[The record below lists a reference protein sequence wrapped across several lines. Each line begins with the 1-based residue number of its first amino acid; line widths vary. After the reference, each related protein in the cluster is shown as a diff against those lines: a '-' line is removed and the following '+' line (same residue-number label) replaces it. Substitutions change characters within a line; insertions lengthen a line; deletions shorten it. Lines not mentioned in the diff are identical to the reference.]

1 MPRSE
6 KTSRPQKRRLSPSAR
21 RALLLLAT
29 SPHGANEA
37 LLAIVHG
44 FKRQMVAGLVRSGLA
59 AAECEVVSAGGKLV
73 EVVRVRI
80 TDDGR
85 KALAE

>member
-1 MPRSE
+1 MTGTRS
-6 KTSRPQKRRLSPSAR
+6 SPPQKRRLSPSAR

-37 LLAIVHG
+37 LLVLVHG
-44 FKRQMVAGLVRSGLA
+44 FKRQILAGLVRAGLA
-59 AAECEVVSAGGKLV
+59 AAECEVVNDRGMLV
-73 EVVRVRI
+73 EVVRLRI
-80 TDDGR
+80 TNDGR